1 MPRQTIVLTAVAL
14 LAVSL
19 VTGCGS
25 SNGDGAPA
33 GDASALFDRRARE
46 VAAVWTEGD
55 LLERWRTSIVPAQ
68 GLTIEPDWTPRET
81 LKAAFYGGWVRTATA
96 LPTTPGTGQVRHPD
110 GTTVEV
116 DTLDAQ
122 AAYEAMVN
130 PRSGPCPTPASG
142 TGCEWVTITGARA
155 VRTTLATARGPAQ
168 VPAWAFTVQGLSDSL
183 VRVAVAEAAEPG
195 DFEPSSLSEAPS
207 DGRRRLLYGQDVVS
221 HTADSLTVTI
231 GSGDCDTER
240 REHVLET
247 DEVVVVGGTA
257 LAPPPDQACNAMLR
271 LEEVTVP
278 LRTELGD
285 RPVLDAA
292 SGRPLLPQVLP
303 DR

>member
-1 MPRQTIVLTAVAL
+1 MWLQ
-14 LAVSL
+14 
-19 VTGCGS
+19 
-25 SNGDGAPA
+25 
-33 GDASALFDRRARE
+33 RR
-46 VAAVWTEGD
+46 G
-55 LLERWRTSIVPAQ
+55 WRTSLVPAQ
-68 GLTIEPDWTPRET
+68 GLTIEPDWAPRET

-96 LPTTPGTGQVRHPD
+96 LPTTPGTGQVRYPD

-116 DTLDAQ
+116 GTLDAQ
-122 AAYEAMVN
+122 AAYDAMVN
-130 PRSGPCPTPASG
+130 PRSGPCPTTPASG
-142 TGCEWVTITGARA
+142 TGCDWVTITGARA

-168 VPAWAFTVQGLSDSL
+168 VPAWAFTVQGLSDPL
-183 VRVAVAEAAEPG
+183 VRVAVEEVAEPG
-195 DFEPSSLSEAPS
+195 DFEPSSLSEAPT

-221 HTADSLTVTI
+221 HTADSLTVTL

-285 RPVLDAA
+285 RPVVDAA
-292 SGRPLLPQVLP
+292 SGRPLLPKVLP